1 MIDEGATYILL
12 YISKQTRLSIIMPFG
27 SGCSGR
33 YNAVPANHD
42 TDENV
47 IFFPT

>member
-27 SGCSGR
+27 SGR